1 MQRSGVLSVAAL
13 FVLSLLAGILAS
25 APPISSSLNE
35 EIGHFGVSN
44 NATDHWATPAGGS
57 GADMAWDMVLDSQG
71 NAYLTGSF
79 SGSATFGSTTLNS
92 VGGLDGFVAKM
103 DHDGNWMWASQISGA
118 YEDWGLGVDVD
129 SAGNVY
135 VIGPFMDSQGS
146 ASPSVQLGSFSLSA
160 HSESTY
166 DMFVGKLDNTGN
178 WLWAQTSN
186 KIEEIDFN
194 TFQYVEQFGQ
204 VMPTD
209 IKVFN
214 NSVTVSG
221 SYAGK
226 IFAYTNSQGD
236 WYHESTTDVN
246 SAYTSDMYVGFL
258 ELDGSWSSQVGWG
271 GMSQLDT
278 VASIAPSPT
287 GNYWFIAGNFANTVE
302 FPGGTTL
309 TSSSGSQDVWVMQVD
324 DGGSV
329 KWSTSAGGTGVDTL
343 RNIVSDSSDSVYG
356 VGEFDGVLAAFGSDR
371 LTANSGGTDV
381 WAGKLD
387 SGGTWSWAKK
397 GGGPSDDMGFS
408 LALSS
413 NESILYTTGLI
424 AGQTTF
430 ENTATTLMANT
441 SGASDAFVGESST
454 SDGEWRGLYLA
465 GGPSGGDRGWAIDV
479 DAADVV
485 HTAGRFKGTATG
497 PAEFGSD
504 ILSSAGDFDIFVWKG
519 LIEDDD
525 NDRIANENDDC
536 PDTWGSATVEP
547 YVGCVDTD
555 GDGFADV
562 DDSHPVDP
570 TQWRDQD
577 GDTYGDNPSGNLA
590 DDCPTVNGTSTI
602 DRLGCTDSDSDGW
615 SDQRDAFPTE
625 PTQWNNSDGDAFG
638 DNWNDEEL
646 TSVYASLGLGQYVYG
661 AVDMDYCPTLP
672 GVWTID
678 NPGCPDTDGDGYS
691 DVTDDFPNNPTQWQ
705 DTDGDGWG
713 DNSSSGATQHD
724 DLPFDETQYRDRDGD
739 GWGDDPDGNSADQFP
754 DDWTQQVD
762 LDGDDY
768 GDNSSGNNGDACPDE
783 YGTSWR
789 DRLGCPDL
797 DGDGTSDD
805 GDAFPDDWSQWQD
818 TDGDGQGDN
827 WANPHWN
834 DSRYDHWP
842 GEFIPGAQNA
852 DKHPLDRDG
861 DGFEDEGVGLAVPP
875 FDDCPDEPGR
885 SWGDR
890 NGCPDLD
897 DDGWSDANDLFPNEP
912 TQWRDSDR
920 DGFGDE
926 RAGING
932 DDCTTIR
939 GDSEH
944 DRLGCPDTD
953 GDGWSDPMEP
963 PAQYVW
969 NISDGADMF
978 PADPLRWNQSHVI
991 SESKGGLG
999 GSGGLAAGLG
1009 LGALIAM
1016 MFAMVFAIFVMK
1028 MRSSSE
1034 DDDEYEDDEY
1044 ETEADQGRTSR
1055 AADIARS
1062 WQEHGTAPPPAPD
1075 GAELVTSASAGTGAQ
1090 DATTANVVYATP
1102 PPPTTENT
1110 LSSPSGKF
1118 PAAPMPP
1125 SEPLPTTEEQR
1136 TIDTALAMSLLGGS
1150 IEEDE
1155 DEEDEDEEDEDVEVD
1170 ESERQSVAKEDE
1182 VVDANDEAAEESTA
1196 DDGWGVNDDG
1206 WGEE

>member
-13 FVLSLLAGILAS
+13 FVISLLAGLLAA
-25 APPISSSLNE
+25 APPISSNLNE

-44 NATDHWATPAGGS
+44 NATDHWVTPAGGT
-57 GADMAWDMVLDSQG
+57 GADMVWDMVLDSQG
-71 NAYLTGSF
+71 NSYHTGSF
-79 SGSATFGSTTLNS
+79 SGTATFGSTTLTAN
-92 VGGLDGFVAKM
+92 GGMGMFVAKM
-103 DHDGNWMWASQISGA
+103 DHDGNWLWASQTQGQ
-118 YEDWGLGVDVD
+118 YDEWGTGITLSPTGE
-129 SAGNVY
+129 VY
-135 VIGPFMDSQGS
+135 VTGVFMDSQGS
-146 ASPSVQLGSFSLSA
+146 NSPSVTIGSTSLSA
-160 HSESTY
+160 HLSSNYDLILAKLDGNSGSWTWAMTSDKYADMWVGVDEYGAAMPMDLIYHDNKVFVVGSFVGTLSVDSMDSNFYSSNGSSTDIFVGAATPQGTWEFQAGLGSSES
-166 DMFVGKLDNTGN
+166 
-178 WLWAQTSN
+178 A
-186 KIEEIDFN
+186 ECA
-194 TFQYVEQFGQ
+194 
-204 VMPTD
+204 
-209 IKVFN
+209 
-214 NSVTVSG
+214 
-221 SYAGK
+221 YA
-226 IFAYTNSQGD
+226 
-236 WYHESTTDVN
+236 
-246 SAYTSDMYVGFL
+246 
-258 ELDGSWSSQVGWG
+258 
-271 GMSQLDT
+271 
-278 VASIAPSPT
+278 IAPT
-287 GNYWFIAGNFANTVE
+287 IN
-302 FPGGTTL
+302 GGFVFGGIFQG
-309 TSSSGSQDVWVMQVD
+309 SSSYWSYPLSSASNSQDVFIGHVD
-324 DGGSV
+324 SALEV
-329 KWSTSAGGTGVDTL
+329 TWMTSAGGSQVDEL
-343 RNIVSDSSDSVYG
+343 RDLVTDSSGNIYA
-356 VGEFDGVLAAFGSDR
+356 VGEFNGVLAQFGNDR
-371 LTANSGGTDV
+371 LTANSGGTDI
-381 WAGKLD
+381 WLGKLD
-387 SGGTWSWAKK
+387 SVGSWQWAKK
-397 GGGPSDDMGFS
+397 AGGASDDMGFS
-408 LALSS
+408 VALSPDQS
-413 NESILYTTGLI
+413 TVYTTGQL
-424 AGQTTF
+424 AGQSTF
-430 ENTATTLMANT
+430 ENSQTTLMANS
-441 SGASDAFVGESST
+441 SGASDAFVSL
-454 SDGEWRGLYLA
+454 SDALTGDWRELYLA

-479 DAADVV
+479 DSANVV
-485 HTAGRFKGTATG
+485 HTAGRFKGTASSPG
-497 PAEFGSD
+497 EFGSD
-504 ILSSAGDFDIFVWKG
+504 ELTSAGDFDIFVWKG

-525 NDRIANENDDC
+525 NDKIANEDDDC
-536 PDTWGSATVEP
+536 PDTWGSASVEP

-555 GDGFADV
+555 GDGYADV
-562 DDSHPVDP
+562 DDSHPVGP

-638 DNWNDEEL
+638 DNWDDEEL

-713 DNSSSGATQHD
+713 DNSSSGSTQHD
-724 DLPFDETQYRDRDGD
+724 ELPFDETQYRDRDGD

-762 LDGDDY
+762 MDEDEY

-805 GDAFPDDWSQWQD
+805 GDAFPDDWSQWHD

-969 NISDGADMF
+969 NISEGADMF

-991 SESKGGLG
+991 SESKGGLD

-1009 LGALIAM
+1009 LGALIAL

-1034 DDDEYEDDEY
+1034 DDDEYEDYED

-1075 GAELVTSASAGTGAQ
+1075 GAELLTSASAGTGTQ
-1090 DATTANVVYATP
+1090 GGTTANVVYATP
-1102 PPPTTENT
+1102 PSPTPENT
-1110 LSSPSGKF
+1110 LSSPSGMI
-1118 PAAPMPP
+1118 PPAPMPP
-1125 SEPLPTTEEQR
+1125 SDPLPTTEEQR
-1136 TIDTALAMSLLGGS
+1136 AIDTALAMSLLVGTS
-1150 IEEDE
+1150 EEDE
-1155 DEEDEDEEDEDVEVD
+1155 AEEAEDVEVGEVD
-1170 ESERQSVAKEDE
+1170 ESEVQSVAKEDE
-1182 VVDANDEAAEESTA
+1182 VVHADDEAAEESTA
-1196 DDGWGVNDDG
+1196 ADGWGVDDDG
-1206 WGEE
+1206 WGEEE